1 MKRIMINLD
10 QSIKCQMTAIVT
22 LNILAV
28 KKEATKKD
36 ILLQALADTVKE
48 INDIWEDTVY
58 NVEEVLEEETI
69 LETIVY
75 LVDIFKLP
83 RNAKLIDDIQGRKII
98 RVSIPDIQDPANIM
112 ITCE

>member
-1 MKRIMINLD
+1 MKQIMINLD

-28 KKEATKKD
+28 KREANKKD

-58 NVEEVLEEETI
+58 DIEQVLEEETI

-83 RNAKLIDDIQGRKII
+83 RNVKLLGDIQGRKII
-98 RVSIPDIQDPANIM
+98 RVSTPDIQDPTNVM